1 MSADE
6 KLNEQLREIIEKLS
20 KDQLPYRA
28 EITTNA
34 KGQAQI
40 KVRAYGETVEDIESK
55 MSLIITSMKK
65 VCSTADLKL
74 ATS

>member
-6 KLNEQLREIIEKLS
+6 KLNEQLLEIIEKLS

-28 EITTNA
+28 EITTNS

-40 KVRAYGETVEDIESK
+40 KARAYGESVEEIESK
-55 MSLIITSMKK
+55 MSLIITSIKK
-65 VCSTADLKL
+65 VCRNADLTL
-74 ATS
+74 AEK

>member
-40 KVRAYGETVEDIESK
+40 KARVNGDSVSDIESK
-55 MSLIITSMKK
+55 MSLIITSIKK